1 MSGLCHVNLQNARVD
16 LQSGH
21 ADFLEWSSVFC
32 IMVMKILQNSH
43 VNNWSGRIS
52 GLCHVNFAECSCGF
66 AKWSCEFYRM
76 LICILHNG
84 DVDLHNGHEDFAEQ
98 SCK

>member
-1 MSGLCHVNLQNARVD
+1 MSGLCHLNLQNARVD

-21 ADFLEWSSVFC
+21 ADFIECSSVFC
-32 IMVMKILQNSH
+32 IMVMWICIMVMMILQNSR
-43 VNNWSGRIS
+43 VNNWSWHMS
-52 GLCHVNFAECSCGF
+52 ELCHVNFAECLCGF
-66 AKWSCEFYRM
+66 TKWSCRLYRM

-84 DVDLHNGHEDFAEQ
+84 HADFAEQ